1 MISLSNLRYAY
12 PGAVALDGIDA
23 EIHPG
28 MITGLVGP
36 DGAGKTTLL
45 RLIAGLLRPTSGSVH
60 VLGQDMAASAA
71 AVHPAIGYMP
81 QGFGLYEDL
90 SVAENLDLFAD
101 LHTMAS
107 DLRTARIARLLRFTG
122 LAPFTT
128 RLAGKLSGGMKQK
141 LGLACALLSR
151 PRLLLLDEPS
161 VGVDPV
167 SRRELWAIVNA
178 MLDEGRADG
187 MAVIWATAYLDE
199 AARCGRVLLLH
210 QGRLLADSPPGA
222 FLAPLAGRVFRL
234 EVPGAGRRA
243 VARRAAQ
250 NPAVLDALVAG
261 DTLRLVLRAGAA
273 VPTPEAL
280 GGTALEPLPARFE
293 DGFIDR
299 LVGAG
304 EGVRYKAPPPPSLA
318 PLHGP
323 SPQEEGEPA
332 RPTSP
337 PPTPAIEVHDLVRRF
352 GSFVAVDHISFS
364 VPHGQ
369 IFGLL
374 GPNGAGKSTTF
385 RMLCGLLPPSGG
397 SARVA
402 GLDLLRA
409 PAAARARVGYMA
421 QRFSLYAEL
430 SVRENLRFFA
440 RVYGLNRSAQR
451 RAIDSALQRFDLTTH
466 ADTVARDLPL
476 GLKQRLALAAAL
488 LHAPKILFLDEP
500 TSGVDPLTR
509 REFWNRIGTLA
520 DEGVTI
526 LVTSHFMDEA
536 EYCDRLG
543 IVSQGRLAAVGTPG
557 ELRASVRSQSMP
569 DPSLEDAFIAL
580 VERDTAQRE
589 AA

>member
-1 MISLSNLRYAY
+1 MAMIHLSNLHYAY
-12 PGAVALDGIDA
+12 PNAVALDGIDTG
-23 EIHPG
+23 IQPG
-28 MITGLVGP
+28 IITGLVGP

-45 RLIAGLLRPTSGSVH
+45 RLIAGLLRPTAGSVH
-60 VLGQDMAASAA
+60 VLGQDMATAAA

-90 SVAENLDLFAD
+90 TVAENLDLFAD
-101 LHTMAS
+101 LHTMPS
-107 DLRTARIARLLRFTG
+107 DLRAARIARLLRFTG

-167 SRRELWAIVNA
+167 SRRELWSIVNA

-210 QGRLLADSPPGA
+210 QGRLLADTPPDA
-222 FLAPLAGRVFRL
+222 FLAPLQGRVFRL
-234 EVPGAGRRA
+234 EVPGTSRRA
-243 VARRAAQ
+243 IARHAAQ
-250 NPAVLDALVAG
+250 NPAVLDAVVAG

-273 VPTPEAL
+273 VPTPQAL
-280 GGTALEPLPARFE
+280 GGTALEPLPPRFE

-299 LVGAG
+299 LAG
-304 EGVRYKAPPPPSLA
+304 DVAEGEKIETPPPLA
-318 PLHGP
+318 PT
-323 SPQEEGEPA
+323 PA
-332 RPTSP
+332 TPA
-337 PPTPAIEVHDLVRRF
+337 PAIEVHDLVRRF
-352 GSFVAVDHISFS
+352 GSFVAVDHVTFS

-374 GPNGAGKSTTF
+374 GPNGAGKSTIF

-397 SARVA
+397 TAHVA

-440 RVYGLNRSAQR
+440 RVYGLNRAAQR
-451 RAIDSALQRFDLTTH
+451 RAIDAALQRFDLASH
-466 ADTVARDLPL
+466 ANTVARDLPL

-488 LHAPKILFLDEP
+488 LHAPEILFLDEP

-526 LVTSHFMDEA
+526 LVTTHFMDEA
-536 EYCDRLG
+536 EYCDRVG
-543 IVSQGRLAAVGTPG
+543 IVSLGRLAAVGTPG
-557 ELRASVRSQSMP
+557 ELRASVRTPSLP
-569 DPSLEDAFIAL
+569 DPALEDAFIAL
-580 VERDTAQRE
+580 VARDTAQRE